1 MTIFTK
7 FLSDDAGAVTI
18 DWVALTAGILLLG
31 IMVVYAIF
39 NNGVAGLVSNVNSTL
54 ASVATDVT
62 TGAAPTQSGIAG
74 VAPGPVKKCVFNCG
88 VVFKKP
94 ILKKPL

>member
-1 MTIFTK
+1 MTNFTK

-39 NNGVAGLVSNVNSTL
+39 NNGVKDLVSNVNSTL
-54 ASVATDVT
+54 EGVT
-62 TGAAPTQSGIAG
+62 TNIDTGTEPSGSG
-74 VAPGPVKKCVFNCG
+74 FGNP
-88 VVFKKP
+88 
-94 ILKKPL
+94 

>member
-39 NNGVAGLVSNVNSTL
+39 NNGVANLVSNVNSTL
-54 ASVATDVT
+54 SGVVTDVNVGT
-62 TGAAPTQSGIAG
+62 ITNINP
-74 VAPGPVKKCVFNCG
+74 
-88 VVFKKP
+88 
-94 ILKKPL
+94 